1 MNHLAK
7 IVSSYR
13 EEKNEMTIISFSFFF
28 FHFLSL
34 FFSFSFY
41 LLSSP
46 HGLFFCSLATHAHER
61 PSGRTRTLAGGLA
74 CAPAPP
80 IPNQAPAV
88 ARSSAIAPRLVP
100 SLAPASL
107 TAPPLRPVS
116 SQYRRPCCAP
126 APVRADSSTGV
137 SAPTGPEPS
146 TRSTPAQPCLVP
158 LRAGLRQISPY
169 LCWVPHTR
177 EEAMRSLFFQL
188 LACVTAQSLIFVG
201 LAI

>member
-1 MNHLAK
+1 LVQLRFTSKTISFGLGSKKTLFVGEAETLLMNHLAK

-13 EEKNEMTIISFSFFF
+13 KEKNEMTIIPFSFFSFIFSHF
-28 FHFLSL
+28 FP
-34 FFSFSFY
+34 FSFY

-74 CAPAPP
+74 CTSAPP

-116 SQYRRPCCAP
+116 SQ
-126 APVRADSSTGV
+126 
-137 SAPTGPEPS
+137 
-146 TRSTPAQPCLVP
+146 
-158 LRAGLRQISPY
+158 
-169 LCWVPHTR
+169 
-177 EEAMRSLFFQL
+177 
-188 LACVTAQSLIFVG
+188 
-201 LAI
+201 